1 MAITL
6 NEGDKAPNFKG
17 LDQNAKEVSL
27 SDFSGKKLILYFYPK
42 DDTPGCTKEACN
54 LRDNHTELMNKGYQV
69 VGVSPDNSASHQKFI
84 GKYNLP
90 FSLLADID
98 KSIMKAY
105 GAFGEKNMYGKIVEG
120 VLRTTFVIDENGTIL
135 KVFKKVQTDNH
146 TEQILKALEK

>member
-69 VGVSPDNSASHQKFI
+69 VGVSPDNSVSHQKFI

-98 KSIMKAY
+98 KSIMKTY

>member
-69 VGVSPDNSASHQKFI
+69 VGVSPDNSSSHQKFI